1 MTDKIVIRYTMPN
14 QRDPDKK
21 MVGLWLKRN
30 LRDQL
35 QTIAEDEN
43 RSMSN
48 TVETILKKYIQEKTK
63 AKSRTKAV

>member
-1 MTDKIVIRYTMPN
+1 MPN
-14 QRDPDKK
+14 QRDPEKK
-21 MVGLWLKRN
+21 MVGLWLKRD

-35 QTIAEDEN
+35 LTIAEDEN

-63 AKSRTKAV
+63 ARGRTKAV